1 MKIAV
6 SFNWLHQ
13 FSTPHVIC
21 HSRESLEM
29 VKLRIYIFM
38 LVVSSDFMLM
48 ETDALKINSWV
59 YPSPPFLTIFQ
70 SGDCL
75 IENLDL

>member
-1 MKIAV
+1 
-6 SFNWLHQ
+6 
-13 FSTPHVIC
+13 
-21 HSRESLEM
+21 M

-59 YPSPPFLTIFQ
+59 YPSPLFLTIFQ

-75 IENLDL
+75 IGNLDL